1 MRKRLW
7 FLLTCLMLSASM
19 AFAQRTVSGTVFD
32 AEQGEPLVGATVMV
46 VGTTLGAPTDINGK
60 FTIPNVPES
69 SRILRVTYIGK
80 LAKEVSIKGGSNMKI
95 FMESSVNEIKDV
107 FVSAYGT
114 ATRETFTGS
123 AAVIKS
129 DKLEDR
135 QASNLTNVLSGAV
148 AGVQT
153 LSNNG
158 QPGTG
163 STVLVRGVGTI
174 NASASPLYVVDGVP
188 YDGDINAI
196 PMQDIESMTVLKDA
210 AAGALYGARGANGV
224 ILVTT
229 KKGARNGEAK
239 ITLDAKW
246 GANSRQITNYDVLG
260 SPAQYMQYAYQSL
273 YNSSFFSGNNPA
285 TAHAYA
291 NSQIPVSLGYNVYTV
306 PAGEDL
312 ILQGGVI
319 NPNATLGWTDGQN
332 YFTPDD
338 WKDGTY
344 RNGVRSEYNVGVSGG
359 DERITYFA
367 SFNYLNDEG
376 IIKNS
381 AFERFATRLNVDYRA
396 KDWLTLGANIA
407 YAYTNTN
414 SPDEQTTTN
423 SSVNAF
429 HIANE
434 IAPIYPLY
442 VRNASGA
449 IMRDPY
455 NGAPIYDYGDAS
467 NTNYTRNFMSMSNP
481 ISDLIYSTQDNLVDN
496 LNSKFYAE
504 ITPLTGLK
512 LTATLGLHLDNT
524 RFRYSR
530 SKNYGQSKAYGGE
543 AEQEYTHISGFS
555 QQYLANYYKEF
566 GDHSFDFLL
575 GLESYKYWSESAT
588 AYGQNV
594 YQEGAWAVNNSIDQR
609 RGYGS
614 AGEWALNSGFG
625 RINYDYANKYF
636 ASFSL
641 RRDGSSR
648 FSDRWGTFWGASA
661 AWEMAKESFIS
672 DNFDWVNLFKLK
684 VSYGQQGNHGVG
696 NNYAYLDQYT
706 LTGSNGV
713 FSDGTL
719 AYKGNK
725 DLSWETAHT
734 FNAGVD
740 FSFFD
745 SRLNGSLEYFSRQT
759 SDMLYYKQVASSNGY
774 TSIPVNFGKLRNY
787 GFEIDLNYKILNKGG
802 FVWDAFL
809 NATFQKNKVVKLHPD
824 LNGEYING
832 TTYYKEG
839 DSRYRL
845 YLVKYAGVDQTNGQA
860 LYWAKRKIFKTDANG
875 DYVYEDGHD
884 GEDDFRV
891 VDHEEEY
898 ATTNYSTASSTNRQ
912 ATRDMLPDVYGGF
925 GTSASFKGFDVSIQ
939 FAYQLGGMIYDSGY
953 QNLMHT
959 YNSSSAGR
967 NFHSDISKAW
977 TPQNTNTDVPRL
989 NFTDQYTNSTSDR
1002 FLISSN
1008 YLSINNVTVGYTLP
1022 KSLTRKASIETV
1034 RVFFAADNL
1043 ALFSARKGLDPRQ
1056 SFTSAT
1062 TSRYTALRSISAGV
1076 KLAF

>member
-7 FLLTCLMLSASM
+7 FLLSCLMLSASM

-153 LSNNG
+153 ISNNG

-246 GANSRQITNYDVLG
+246 GANSRQIKNYDVLD

-291 NSQIPVSLGYNVYTV
+291 NRQIPVSLGYNVYTV
-306 PAGEDL
+306 PDGEDL

-338 WKDGTY
+338 WQDGTY

-376 IIKNS
+376 VIKNS

-414 SPDEQTTTN
+414 SPDDQTATT
-423 SSVNAF
+423 SSGNAF
-429 HIANE
+429 YIANQ

-467 NTNYTRNFMSMSNP
+467 STNYTRNFMSISNP
-481 ISDLIYSTQDNLVDN
+481 ISDLIYSTQDYLVDN

-504 ITPLTGLK
+504 VTPLAGLK

-524 RFRYSR
+524 RFRYAR

-543 AEQEYTHISGFS
+543 AEQESDHISGFS

-594 YQEGAWAVNNSIDQR
+594 YQEGVWAVNNSIDQR

-672 DNFDWVNLFKLK
+672 DNFDWVNLLKLK

-706 LTGSNGV
+706 LSGSNGV

-845 YLVKYAGVDQTNGQA
+845 YLVKYAGVDKTNGQA
-860 LYWAKRKIFKTDANG
+860 LYWAKRKMFNDANG
-875 DYVYEDGHD
+875 EYVYEDGHD
-884 GEDDFRV
+884 GDDDFRV

-912 ATRDMLPDVYGGF
+912 PTRDMLPDVYGGF
-925 GTSASFKGFDVSIQ
+925 GTSASFKGFDLSIQ